1 MEGFLTKGQQGA
13 TAVLRI
19 ATGLVFLTAGI
30 DKAIIAGKAFDASGF
45 LSHATGG
52 TPVLGAAVDGVIY
65 NPTHDLW
72 VSLAS
77 NAAVMPVINW
87 LVVAGEIA
95 IGAALVMGLFTR
107 FAAIAGTLMMA
118 FFFVATWNFAN
129 GIINEQLM
137 YGIVTAF
144 LGIIGA
150 GRYYGLDS
158 LIEQAPTVQHTPQL
172 RYVLG

>member
-1 MEGFLTKGQQGA
+1 
-13 TAVLRI
+13 
-19 ATGLVFLTAGI
+19 
-30 DKAIIAGKAFDASGF
+30 
-45 LSHATGG
+45 
-52 TPVLGAAVDGVIY
+52 
-65 NPTHDLW
+65 
-72 VSLAS
+72 
-77 NAAVMPVINW
+77 
-87 LVVAGEIA
+87 
-95 IGAALVMGLFTR
+95 MGLFTR

-118 FFFVATWNFAN
+118 FFFVATWNFTN

-158 LIEQAPTVQHTPQL
+158 LIEQAPPVQHTPQL